1 MKDFE
6 IRTWACHFKL
16 KDLKISSQLRQ
27 DITHP
32 YQKFCWPLHLRLVA
46 LLLLCR
52 GWEPRVK
59 FTNVQRWEREKQGGR
74 KPATRWSE
82 DWGVRQTPGPGRLEQ
97 GHESGD
103 HLESDQWGASVLA
116 WPQCPVPGCRCS
128 LVLYPAPLPARL
140 IPASLRS
147 IRVCCRKTVAT
158 RCKVPGRSRYHTVE
172 LILTKKGVHSCLYLI
187 AHSNLTKI
195 YLRKCCNRLAML
207 NVRGQNTG
215 WGKW

>member
-1 MKDFE
+1 M
-6 IRTWACHFKL
+6 
-16 KDLKISSQLRQ
+16 
-27 DITHP
+27 
-32 YQKFCWPLHLRLVA
+32 
-46 LLLLCR
+46 
-52 GWEPRVK
+52 
-59 FTNVQRWEREKQGGR
+59 
-74 KPATRWSE
+74 
-82 DWGVRQTPGPGRLEQ
+82 
-97 GHESGD
+97 
-103 HLESDQWGASVLA
+103 
-116 WPQCPVPGCRCS
+116 PGCRCS

-207 NVRGQNTG
+207 NFGVKILAGGNDNKLRKQVLRHCEGFMIQNKVCDESPCCLCLSPGNESLRERGQTAS
-215 WGKW
+215 